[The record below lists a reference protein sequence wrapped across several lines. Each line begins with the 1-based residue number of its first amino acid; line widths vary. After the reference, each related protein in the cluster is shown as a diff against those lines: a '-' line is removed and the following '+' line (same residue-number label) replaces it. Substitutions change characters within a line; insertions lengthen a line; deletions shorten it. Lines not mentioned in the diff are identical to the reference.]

1 MWKWKEG
8 DAVLR
13 LLLREAWKR
22 GRGNT
27 GQGCSLSGKL
37 QPSEMSVQ
45 PARRLFFSPYVI
57 SGHLKNFTWPKHCQ
71 AQGLTVPH
79 VGMEVGLHLGTRL
92 GVGRELCCG
101 SL

>member
-8 DAVLR
+8 DAVLG
-13 LLLREAWKR
+13 LLLWEAWKR

-37 QPSEMSVQ
+37 QPSEMSVE

-57 SGHLKNFTWPKHCQ
+57 SGRLKIFTWPKHCQ
-71 AQGLTVPH
+71 AQGLIVPCE
-79 VGMEVGLHLGTRL
+79 GMEVVLPLGTRL
-92 GVGRELCCG
+92 GVGRQVGCG
-101 SL
+101 NL